1 MNASLPGFPFF
12 HYHQDQLYLEQ
23 VDIAA
28 LAAQYGTPLYVYS
41 KAALLHAV
49 SSYQQALAH
58 TPSHLVCYA
67 VKANSSLAIL
77 QTLAQAGCGFDIVSG
92 GELQRVL
99 TAGAKANTVVFSG
112 VGKTRAEMHQ
122 ALKAGIKCFNVESL
136 QELDVLA
143 SVAKEAGTQ
152 APVSLRIN
160 PDVDA
165 KTHPYISTGL
175 ENNKFGIAYKQA
187 LAAYQHAASLPD
199 LRIVGIDCHIGSQI
213 TEASPYLDT
222 VNRLLALIQ
231 QIESHG
237 IHLEHIDLGGGLG
250 ITYHD
255 ETPPTP
261 TNLYQPLIERLHAHG
276 LQSRE
281 LLVEPGRSIVGNA
294 GALIT
299 QVLYLKPGAHKNFC
313 IVDAAMNDLA
323 RPAMYEAYHEI
334 VELKR
339 HTDLPA
345 APYDVVGPVCESSDW
360 LGYDRQLRVQAGD
373 FLAVLSAGAYGMT
386 MSSNYNSRTRAAE
399 ILVDGKSVH
408 LIRKRET
415 VTDLY
420 AHEQLLP

>member
-1 MNASLPGFPFF
+1 ML
-12 HYHQDQLYLEQ
+12 
-23 VDIAA
+23 
-28 LAAQYGTPLYVYS
+28 
-41 KAALLHAV
+41 
-49 SSYQQALAH
+49 
-58 TPSHLVCYA
+58 
-67 VKANSSLAIL
+67 
-77 QTLAQAGCGFDIVSG
+77 
-92 GELQRVL
+92 
-99 TAGAKANTVVFSG
+99 
-112 VGKTRAEMHQ
+112 
-122 ALKAGIKCFNVESL
+122 NVESL
-136 QELDVLA
+136 QELMFWLPLPKKPEPSA
-143 SVAKEAGTQ
+143 CQPAHQ
-152 APVSLRIN
+152 

-165 KTHPYISTGL
+165 KTHPTFHRWKIKSHCLQTSLGAP
-175 ENNKFGIAYKQA
+175 IAC
-187 LAAYQHAASLPD
+187 SLIAD
-199 LRIVGIDCHIGSQI
+199 LRIIAIDCHIGSQI
-213 TEASPYLDT
+213 TEAAPYLDT

-345 APYDVVGPVCESSDW
+345 APYDVVGPVCESSTGW
-360 LGYDRQLRVQAGD
+360 A
-373 FLAVLSAGAYGMT
+373 MT
-386 MSSNYNSRTRAAE
+386 VNSRAGWRFSGR
-399 ILVDGKSVH
+399 IVRRRLWHDHVIQ
-408 LIRKRET
+408 LQ
-415 VTDLY
+415 L
-420 AHEQLLP
+420 AHTCSRNSCGR